1 MLLLLAVLFVIDI
14 MSWSPLFEVLLLCF
28 CACYRCC
35 HARTSTFFF
44 FCLCLFGVVGVQ
56 CLAQDLSRIQRKI
69 LRMKVGLGGEKGK
82 NRQEISRV
90 SESRDPLPGRMPL
103 P

>member
-1 MLLLLAVLFVIDI
+1 
-14 MSWSPLFEVLLLCF
+14 MSL
-28 CACYRCC
+28 
-35 HARTSTFFF
+35 
-44 FCLCLFGVVGVQ
+44 VQ

-90 SESRDPLPGRMPL
+90 SHQELPECRLKMACVPGVH
-103 P
+103 